1 MYICRKELIM
11 NKYRI
16 TYPNNKE
23 GQNNL
28 SHTMKKNSM
37 KTLFLTLSIVF
48 SLVAYSQNKN
58 NINNVK
64 PVSIDIVEVDAK
76 FYSLLDSLLKNDCK
90 CSYYSDTLYYG
101 IWIDKT
107 ISDKGDHVIVI
118 SIVGNTQKEFFFKD
132 RHRESLFGYFLY
144 KRHNFFLFG
153 SNILESI
160 IVTNK
165 KKIFQYS
172 DYYPDEDDRWTIYRF
187 LYYNKKYMLYEKEND
202 WLCK

>member
-1 MYICRKELIM
+1 
-11 NKYRI
+11 
-16 TYPNNKE
+16 
-23 GQNNL
+23 
-28 SHTMKKNSM
+28 M

-48 SLVAYSQNKN
+48 NLVSYSQNKN

-64 PVSIDIVEVDAK
+64 SVSIDIVKVDAK
-76 FYSLLDSLLKNDCK
+76 FYSLLDSLLKYDCR

-107 ISDKGDHVIVI
+107 ITDKGNPVIII
-118 SIVGNTQKEFFFKD
+118 SIIGNTQKESFLDDD
-132 RHRESLFGYFLY
+132 RHRQSLFGYFLY